1 MKRSGG
7 TDEQKRRAG
16 ESAARAVSDGD
27 VVGLGTGSTA
37 AAAIRAL
44 GRRVDSGLD
53 VRGIPTSYQS
63 RALARD
69 VGIPLT
75 TLDDALPDVAIDG
88 ADQIAGLDRDGPADL
103 IKGGGAAHAR
113 EKFVDSAADRFVV
126 VADPTKLTEALDCA
140 VPIEV
145 LSDAVPVVER
155 ALSALGGEPT
165 LRAAERKD
173 GPVVT
178 DNGNLVVDCAF
189 GAISKPG
196 SLAADIAALPGIVEH
211 GLFVGMAN
219 EIHVGVDDG
228 VEVYPGDSV

>member
-1 MKRSGG
+1 MKRPGG
-7 TDEQKRRAG
+7 TEEQKRRAG

-37 AAAIRAL
+37 AVAIRAL

-53 VRGIPTSYQS
+53 VRGVPTSYQS

-69 VGIPLT
+69 AGIPLT

-88 ADQIAGLDRDGPADL
+88 ADQIAGLERDGPADV

-113 EKFVDSAADRFVV
+113 EKIVDAAADRFVV
-126 VADPTKLTEALDCA
+126 VADPTKLADDLDA
-140 VPIEV
+140 PVPIEV
-145 LSDAVPVVER
+145 LSDAVSVVES
-155 ALSALGGEPT
+155 ALVALGGEPT

-178 DNGNLVVDCAF
+178 ENGNLVVDCGF
-189 GAISKPG
+189 GAIGDPA
-196 SLAADIAALPGIVEH
+196 SLADGIAALPGVVEH
-211 GLFVGMAN
+211 GLFVGMVD
-219 EIHVGVDDG
+219 EVHVGVADG
-228 VEVYPGDSV
+228 VEVYPRES